1 MWLLVW
7 RTFGLPAASI
17 AAVWFGLNEASRY
30 YWIGGGFLRQ
40 DVLFCIVGGVCAM
53 RTDRRFLAGVAMGT
67 AMLLRAFPL
76 FLLAGLAFRVIHIAR
91 TRDVRTAWTAY
102 RRFAAGLTLA
112 GLVLVGFTAVTWWG
126 KWESPLAPWSGFAE
140 NSRKHLSTPITNHI
154 GVKPVLAFSPDTRAA
169 LISEFW
175 LDGPWD
181 TWRAARSENFEVRK
195 PIYYALAVLFLI
207 LLWASVRSLPD
218 WVALVAGAALLP
230 FATTLANYYYSVFLL
245 FGLLWPI
252 DKAIGVGLAA
262 LTTVTLLVPALLEQ
276 RDDQY
281 VLISTAVVAFAVFA
295 VVRLRKQIA

>member
-1 MWLLVW
+1 
-7 RTFGLPAASI
+7 
-17 AAVWFGLNEASRY
+17 
-30 YWIGGGFLRQ
+30 
-40 DVLFCIVGGVCAM
+40 
-53 RTDRRFLAGVAMGT
+53 
-67 AMLLRAFPL
+67 
-76 FLLAGLAFRVIHIAR
+76 
-91 TRDVRTAWTAY
+91 
-102 RRFAAGLTLA
+102 
-112 GLVLVGFTAVTWWG
+112 VGFTAVTWWG